1 MAHKLVSCSAC
12 VLVAL
17 FVLSTVNVSRQ
28 ASLSLRVLSRGERSV
43 LNQTHSNKACEGNTP
58 CGWAVY
64 VPSTR
69 VIDNFMQN
77 TCECEKSKQC
87 VRTDDDV
94 SISAY
99 VYRCREH
106 PAKSWSTHPDA
117 TMYWS
122 STVSARPTITSESL
136 AILWERQRVCKLCNY

>member
-12 VLVAL
+12 VLVVL
-17 FVLSTVNVSRQ
+17 VVLSTVSVSRQ

-43 LNQTHSNKACEGNTP
+43 INQTHSNGTCEGNTP

-69 VIDNFMQN
+69 AIENFMKN
-77 TCECEKSKQC
+77 TCDCENQLQC

-106 PAKSWSTHPDA
+106 PPKAKSVPAS
-117 TMYWS
+117 
-122 STVSARPTITSESL
+122 
-136 AILWERQRVCKLCNY
+136 